1 MVDHF
6 QEEVYLHPEMTRRS
20 GGKSGWSW
28 RRCTGPILTGRT
40 FRITAPA
47 AGGSVSFIFIWIS
60 FYYIDYCLAQS
71 VALMFWDAAQKD
83 RKGAWDKYEAYLLQR
98 HRLPSTTCLRRWASV
113 CRWREGALSALPA
126 PP

>member
-1 MVDHF
+1 
-6 QEEVYLHPEMTRRS
+6 MTRRS

-83 RKGAWDKYEAYLLQR
+83 RKGAWDKYMKLILYSGTLTFNDLLKAVGF
-98 HRLPSTTCLRRWASV
+98 RLPM
-113 CRWREGALSALPA
+113 EGGGAKRPFARSAMSFLDGIDTSKF
-126 PP
+126 